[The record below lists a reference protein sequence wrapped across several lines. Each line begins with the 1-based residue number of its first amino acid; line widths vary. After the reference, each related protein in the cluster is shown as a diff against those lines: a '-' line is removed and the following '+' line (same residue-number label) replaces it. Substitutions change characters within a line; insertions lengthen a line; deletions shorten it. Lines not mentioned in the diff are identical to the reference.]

1 VNYRIRL
8 SFDAAHWLPN
18 YNGPCANL
26 HGHTWHVE
34 FYVAVPIEFDQSGI
48 GIDFK
53 ELKRVLTDILPDH
66 RLVNDVVTLPSA
78 ENIVQYLIKQAH
90 RRDVPVTKVV
100 LWETDDNG
108 IELEAE

>member
-1 VNYRIRL
+1 MNYRIKL
-8 SFDAAHWLPN
+8 SFDAAHWLPH
-18 YNGPCANL
+18 YKGKCVNL

-34 FYVAVPIEFDQSGI
+34 FYVKVPTELDKSGI

-66 RLVNDVVTLPSA
+66 MLVNDVVTPPSA
-78 ENIVQYLIKQAH
+78 ENLVQYLIKQAH
-90 RRDVPVTKVV
+90 RREVSVTKIV

-108 IELEAE
+108 IELEVE